1 MIDIGTA
8 IQLMLM
14 FGSMIIG
21 LLGLAY
27 NFSKK

>member
-1 MIDIGTA
+1 M
-8 IQLMLM
+8 MLM